1 MTERELFYMKTIAKE
16 KSISKAA
23 AKLYIS
29 QPSLSQ
35 YVARVENA
43 LGEKIFIR
51 TGNGLRLT
59 YAGEKYMQAATSIL
73 TIYSDFKNEING
85 MSQLKSGR
93 MTIGITYFLSML
105 ILSDILSAFRR
116 DHPAIEIFV
125 IEKSTNEL
133 EKLLAAGEIDFA
145 IMHIHKKLPI
155 NAEIREQCRLL
166 EDPFV
171 VVMSRQD
178 PLAKTLPDN
187 GNDMPVIALNQL
199 KDSRFI
205 MVHKDQRI
213 RQISDF
219 ILASADFS
227 PKIGLTT
234 RNCETA
240 RQLSVKGVGISLLPL
255 SYINHFS
262 DNRGAVICRLDNADA
277 YWILS
282 VMAQKNGYLSAASQ
296 EFVTMLRKAFA
307 NNIKAAQS

>member
-23 AKLYIS
+23 AKLYVS

-35 YVARVENA
+35 YVARVESA

-51 TGNGLRLT
+51 TGGGLSLT
-59 YAGEKYMQAATSIL
+59 FAGERYMQTATSIL
-73 TIYSDFKNEING
+73 NIYADFKNEISG

-93 MTIGITYFLSML
+93 ITIGVTYFLSML
-105 ILSDILSAFRR
+105 ILADILSTFRQ
-116 DHPAIEIFV
+116 DYPAIEIFV
-125 IEKSTNEL
+125 VEKSTNEL
-133 EKLLAAGEIDFA
+133 ERLLAAGEIDLA
-145 IMHIHKKLPI
+145 IMHIHKKLPV
-155 NAEIREQCRLL
+155 NTEIQEYCRLL

-171 VVMSRQD
+171 AVMSRQES
-178 PLAKTLPDN
+178 LAKALSDSHD
-187 GNDMPVIALNQL
+187 GMPVIMLNQL
-199 KDSRFI
+199 RDSRFI

-227 PKIGLTT
+227 PQIGLTT

-240 RQLSVKGVGISLLPL
+240 RQLSVRGVGVSLLPL

-262 DNRGAVICRLDNADA
+262 DNHDAVICRLANADA
-277 YWILS
+277 YWIRS
-282 VMAQKNGYLSAASQ
+282 VMTQKNGYLSAASQ
-296 EFVTMLRKAFA
+296 EFIAMLRKAFA
-307 NNIKAAQS
+307 PDTKAAHL

>member
-1 MTERELFYMKTIAKE
+1 MTERELFYMKAIAKE
-16 KSISKAA
+16 KSISRAA
-23 AKLYIS
+23 AKLFVS

-51 TGNGLRLT
+51 TGNGLSLT
-59 YAGEKYMQAATSIL
+59 YAGEKYIQTATSIL
-73 TIYSDFKNEING
+73 NIYSDFKNEISG

-105 ILSDILSAFRR
+105 ILSDILSAFQQAY
-116 DHPAIEIFV
+116 PAIEIFV
-125 IEKSTNEL
+125 VEKSTNEL
-133 EKLLAAGEIDFA
+133 ERLLAAGEIDFA
-145 IMHIHKKLPI
+145 IMHIHKKLPV
-155 NAEIREQCRLL
+155 NAEIQEYCRLL

-171 VVMSRQD
+171 AVMSGQD
-178 PLAKTLPDN
+178 PLAKAFPGGDN
-187 GNDMPVIALNQL
+187 MPVIRLGQL

-227 PKIGLTT
+227 PQIALTT

-240 RQLSVKGVGISLLPL
+240 RQLSVRGVGVSLLPF
-255 SYINHFS
+255 SYVNHFS
-262 DNRGAVICRLDNADA
+262 DNHDAAICRLDNADA
-277 YWILS
+277 YWIRS
-282 VMAQKNGYLSAASQ
+282 VMTQKNGYLSAASQ
-296 EFVTMLRKAFA
+296 EFIAMLRKAFVA
-307 NNIKAAQS
+307 DTKAAHP